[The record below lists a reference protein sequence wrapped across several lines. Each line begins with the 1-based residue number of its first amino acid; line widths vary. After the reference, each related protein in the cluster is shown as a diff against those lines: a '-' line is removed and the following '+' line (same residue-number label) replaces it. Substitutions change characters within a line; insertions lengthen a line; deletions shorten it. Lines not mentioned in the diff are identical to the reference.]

1 MKSKESVIKD
11 HIVPVTDESAGL
23 FPRDHSSGSIRFLY
37 GTVPGRLLLK
47 LIMKLHVDRYG
58 ARFLWT
64 KYSKPLVGWYI
75 RRNGIAISKAEQKSF
90 RSFRDMFVRTR
101 EPVPVDPVPEHLV
114 SPCDG
119 WLSVFS
125 VDEDSCFAIKN
136 SYYQIRDFLQDPEL
150 AKNYRGGVCMVF
162 RLCASDYH
170 HYSYID
176 DGYQGEHHHIPGV
189 LHSVQ
194 PIACEKYPVF
204 VLNKRCW
211 SLLTTEHFGPVVQCE
226 IGALVI
232 GGIFNE
238 KENARFSKGSEKG
251 HFELAGSTIVLL
263 FEPGQVTL
271 NGDLQEALSHTQ
283 EVRVLQGQWVGTAGD
298 LRNCTDCYN
307 DYQKP

>member
-1 MKSKESVIKD
+1 MKNTSRTI
-11 HIVPVTDESAGL
+11 H
-23 FPRDHSSGSIRFLY
+23 FLY
-37 GTVPGRLLLK
+37 STVPGRLFLK
-47 LIMKLHVDRYG
+47 AIMKLHVDRYG
-58 ARFLWT
+58 AQFLWT
-64 KYSKPLVGWYI
+64 KYSKPLIDWYI
-75 RRNGIAISKAEQKSF
+75 KSNGISVTKAEIESF

-101 EPVPVDPVPEHLV
+101 EPVPVDLTPGHLV

-119 WLSVFS
+119 WLSVYRI
-125 VDEDSCFAIKN
+125 DERSCFSIKN
-136 SYYQIRDFLQDPEL
+136 SYYQIKDFLQDETL
-150 AKNYRGGVCMVF
+150 AQNYNQGTCMVF

-176 DGYQGEHHHIPGV
+176 NGYQGEHHHIPGV

-194 PIACEKYPVF
+194 PIACEKYPVY

-238 KENARFSKGSEKG
+238 KENTRFSKGSEKG

-263 FEPGQVTL
+263 FEPGQINL
-271 NGDLQEALSHTQ
+271 KPEILEQIAQEK
-283 EVRVLQGQWVGTAGD
+283 EYRVEQGQWIATAA
-298 LRNCTDCYN
+298 LPAAC
-307 DYQKP
+307 PVF

>member
-1 MKSKESVIKD
+1 MNNKSRII
-11 HIVPVTDESAGL
+11 H
-23 FPRDHSSGSIRFLY
+23 FLY
-37 GTVPGRLLLK
+37 TTVPGRLFLK
-47 LIMKLHVDRYG
+47 LIMKLHIDRYG
-58 ARFLWT
+58 ARFLWS
-64 KYSKPLVGWYI
+64 KYSKPLIGWYI
-75 RRNGIAISKAEQKSF
+75 KSNDISLSKAEQESF

-101 EPVPVDPVPEHLV
+101 EPVPVDPAPDHLI

-119 WLSVFS
+119 WLSVFGI
-125 VDEDSCFAIKN
+125 DEHSCFSIKN
-136 SYYQIRDFLQDPEL
+136 SYYQIKDFLQDEKL
-150 AKNYRGGVCMVF
+150 ARNYHNGVCMVF
-162 RLCASDYH
+162 RLCPSDYH

-176 DGYQGEHHHIPGV
+176 DGYQGSHHHIPGV

-238 KENARFSKGSEKG
+238 KENTRFSKGSEKG

-263 FEPGQVTL
+263 FEPGQINMKPEIL
-271 NGDLQEALSHTQ
+271 EELSQ
-283 EVRVLQGQWVGTAGD
+283 KEECRVHQGQWIATAA
-298 LRNCTDCYN
+298 LPTDM
-307 DYQKP
+307 

>member
-1 MKSKESVIKD
+1 MKK
-11 HIVPVTDESAGL
+11 T
-23 FPRDHSSGSIRFLY
+23 SGIIHYLY
-37 GTVPGRLLLK
+37 NTLPGRLFLK
-47 LIMKLHVDRYG
+47 TIMKLHIDRYG

-75 RRNGIAISKAEQKSF
+75 KHNGMCVTKAEIESF
-90 RSFRDMFVRTR
+90 HSFRDMFVRTR
-101 EPVPVDPVPEHLV
+101 EPVPVDPAPDHLI

-119 WLSVFS
+119 WLSVFGI
-125 VDEDSCFAIKN
+125 DEHSCFSIKN
-136 SYYQIRDFLQDPEL
+136 SYYQIKDFLQDEKL
-150 AKNYRGGVCMVF
+150 DRNYHNGICMVF
-162 RLCASDYH
+162 RLCPSDYH

-176 DGYQGEHHHIPGV
+176 DGYQGTHHHIPGV

-238 KENARFSKGSEKG
+238 KENTRFSKGSEKG

-263 FEPGQVTL
+263 FEPGQINMKPEIL
-271 NGDLQEALSHTQ
+271 EELSQ
-283 EVRVLQGQWVGTAGD
+283 KEECRVHQGQWIATAA
-298 LRNCTDCYN
+298 LSN
-307 DYQKP
+307 DM

>member
-1 MKSKESVIKD
+1 MKK
-11 HIVPVTDESAGL
+11 T
-23 FPRDHSSGSIRFLY
+23 SGIIHYLY
-37 GTVPGRLLLK
+37 NTLPGRLFLK
-47 LIMKLHVDRYG
+47 TIMKLHIDRYG

-75 RRNGIAISKAEQKSF
+75 KHNGMCVTKAEIDSF
-90 RSFRDMFVRTR
+90 HSFRDMFVRTR
-101 EPVPVDPVPEHLV
+101 EPVPVDPAPDHLI

-119 WLSVFS
+119 WLSVFGI
-125 VDEDSCFAIKN
+125 DEHSCFSIKN
-136 SYYQIRDFLQDPEL
+136 SYYQIKDFLQDEKL
-150 AKNYRGGVCMVF
+150 ARNYHNGVCMVF
-162 RLCASDYH
+162 RLCPSDYH

-176 DGYQGEHHHIPGV
+176 DGYQGTHHHIPGV

-232 GGIFNE
+232 GGIFNV
-238 KENARFSKGSEKG
+238 KENTRFSKGSEKG

-263 FEPGQVTL
+263 FEPGQINIKPEIL
-271 NGDLQEALSHTQ
+271 EELSQKQEC
-283 EVRVLQGQWVGTAGD
+283 RVHQGQWIATAA
-298 LRNCTDCYN
+298 LPTDM
-307 DYQKP
+307 

>member
-1 MKSKESVIKD
+1 MKNKSRII
-11 HIVPVTDESAGL
+11 H
-23 FPRDHSSGSIRFLY
+23 FLY
-37 GTVPGRLLLK
+37 TTVPGRLFLK
-47 LIMKLHVDRYG
+47 LIMKLHIDRYG
-58 ARFLWT
+58 ARFLWS
-64 KYSKPLVGWYI
+64 KYSKPLIGWYI
-75 RRNGIAISKAEQKSF
+75 KSNDISLSKAEQDSF

-101 EPVPVDPVPEHLV
+101 EPVPVDPSPDHLI

-119 WLSVFS
+119 WLSVFGI
-125 VDEDSCFAIKN
+125 DEHSCFSIKN
-136 SYYQIRDFLQDPEL
+136 SYYQIKDFLQDEKL
-150 AKNYRGGVCMVF
+150 ARNYHNGVCMVF
-162 RLCASDYH
+162 RLCPSDYH

-176 DGYQGEHHHIPGV
+176 DGYQGAHHHIPGV

-238 KENARFSKGSEKG
+238 KENTRFKKGSEKG

-263 FEPGQVTL
+263 FEPGQINIKPEIL
-271 NGDLQEALSHTQ
+271 EQLSA
-283 EVRVLQGQWVGTAGD
+283 EEECRVHQGQWIATAA
-298 LRNCTDCYN
+298 LPTDM
-307 DYQKP
+307 

>member
-1 MKSKESVIKD
+1 MKK
-11 HIVPVTDESAGL
+11 T
-23 FPRDHSSGSIRFLY
+23 SGIIHYLY
-37 GTVPGRLLLK
+37 NTLPGRLFLK
-47 LIMKLHVDRYG
+47 TIMKLHIDRYG
-58 ARFLWT
+58 ARFLWS
-64 KYSKPLVGWYI
+64 KYSKPLIGWYI
-75 RRNGIAISKAEQKSF
+75 KSNDISLSKAEQESF

-101 EPVPVDPVPEHLV
+101 EPVPVDPSPDHLI

-119 WLSVFS
+119 WLSIFGI
-125 VDEDSCFAIKN
+125 DEHSCISIKN
-136 SYYQIRDFLQDPEL
+136 SYYQIKDFLQDEKL
-150 AKNYRGGVCMVF
+150 ARNYHNGVCMVF
-162 RLCASDYH
+162 RLCPSDYH

-176 DGYQGEHHHIPGV
+176 DGYQGTHHHIPGV

-238 KENARFSKGSEKG
+238 KENTRFSKGSEKG

-263 FEPGQVTL
+263 FEPGQINMKPEIL
-271 NGDLQEALSHTQ
+271 EELSQ
-283 EVRVLQGQWVGTAGD
+283 KEECRVHQGQWIATAA
-298 LRNCTDCYN
+298 LPTDM
-307 DYQKP
+307 

>member
-1 MKSKESVIKD
+1 MNNKSRII
-11 HIVPVTDESAGL
+11 H
-23 FPRDHSSGSIRFLY
+23 FLY
-37 GTVPGRLLLK
+37 TTVPGRLFLK
-47 LIMKLHVDRYG
+47 LIMKLHIDRYG

-75 RRNGIAISKAEQKSF
+75 KHNGLCVTKAEIESF
-90 RSFRDMFVRTR
+90 HSFRDMFVRTR
-101 EPVPVDPVPEHLV
+101 ELVPVDPSPDHLI

-119 WLSVFS
+119 WLSVFGI
-125 VDEDSCFAIKN
+125 DEHSCFSIKN
-136 SYYQIRDFLQDPEL
+136 SYYQIKDFLQDEKL
-150 AKNYRGGVCMVF
+150 ARNYHNGVCMVF
-162 RLCASDYH
+162 RLCPSDYH

-176 DGYQGEHHHIPGV
+176 DGYQGTHHHIPGV

-238 KENARFSKGSEKG
+238 KENTRFSKGSEKG

-263 FEPGQVTL
+263 FEPGQINIKPEIL
-271 NGDLQEALSHTQ
+271 EELSQ
-283 EVRVLQGQWVGTAGD
+283 KEECRVHQGQWIATAA
-298 LRNCTDCYN
+298 LPTDI
-307 DYQKP
+307 

>member
-1 MKSKESVIKD
+1 MKK
-11 HIVPVTDESAGL
+11 T
-23 FPRDHSSGSIRFLY
+23 SGIIHYLY
-37 GTVPGRLLLK
+37 NTLPGRLFLK
-47 LIMKLHVDRYG
+47 TIMKLHIDRYG

-75 RRNGIAISKAEQKSF
+75 KHNGMCVTKAEIESF
-90 RSFRDMFVRTR
+90 HSFRDMFVRTR
-101 EPVPVDPVPEHLV
+101 EPVPVDPAPDHLI

-119 WLSVFS
+119 WLSVFGI
-125 VDEDSCFAIKN
+125 DEHSCFSIKN
-136 SYYQIRDFLQDPEL
+136 SYYQIKDFLQDEKL
-150 AKNYRGGVCMVF
+150 ARNYHNGVCMVF
-162 RLCASDYH
+162 RLCPSDYH

-176 DGYQGEHHHIPGV
+176 DGYQGTHHHIPGV

-232 GGIFNE
+232 GGIFNV
-238 KENARFSKGSEKG
+238 KENTRFSKGSEKG

-263 FEPGQVTL
+263 FEPGQINIKPEIL
-271 NGDLQEALSHTQ
+271 EELSQ
-283 EVRVLQGQWVGTAGD
+283 KEECRVHQGQWIATAA
-298 LRNCTDCYN
+298 LPTDM
-307 DYQKP
+307 

>member
-1 MKSKESVIKD
+1 
-11 HIVPVTDESAGL
+11 
-23 FPRDHSSGSIRFLY
+23 
-37 GTVPGRLLLK
+37 
-47 LIMKLHVDRYG
+47 MKLHVDRYG
-58 ARFLWT
+58 AQFLWT
-64 KYSKPLVGWYI
+64 KYSKPLIDWYI
-75 RRNGIAISKAEQKSF
+75 KSNGISVTKAEIESF

-101 EPVPVDPVPEHLV
+101 EPVPVDHTPGHLI

-119 WLSVFS
+119 WLSVYRI
-125 VDEDSCFAIKN
+125 DEHSCFSIKN
-136 SYYQIRDFLQDPEL
+136 SYYQIKDFLQDETL
-150 AKNYRGGVCMVF
+150 AKNYNQGICMVF
-162 RLCASDYH
+162 RLCPSDYH

-194 PIACEKYPVF
+194 PIACEKYPVY

-238 KENARFSKGSEKG
+238 KENTRFCKGSEKG

-263 FEPGQVTL
+263 FEPGQINL
-271 NGDLQEALSHTQ
+271 KPEILEQIAQEK
-283 EVRVLQGQWVGTAGD
+283 EYRVEQGQWIATAA
-298 LRNCTDCYN
+298 LPAAC
-307 DYQKP
+307 PVF